1 MSTDVEV
8 RDETAIET
16 TPQGAPRTGPRT
28 GEWAVVLGASS
39 GMGAAVA
46 RRLAGE
52 GMSILGVH
60 LDTAARAEEAD
71 RLVEELRATGAE
83 VRFVNANAAS
93 RETCAEIVAELAA
106 GDSVRV
112 GLLFHSLA
120 FGSLLPYLPRPG
132 EPRDDKALLSS
143 RQMTMTL
150 EVMAHSLVWWTRE
163 LITAGVLGQGSHVMA
178 MTSAG
183 DTKVS
188 TSYGAVSAAKTALL
202 AHVRQLAV
210 EAAPYGVAVN
220 AVRAGVT
227 ITPSFDRIP
236 GSDRL
241 AAVALAANPHERLTT
256 PEDVAEI
263 VSTLVAT
270 RSSWMT
276 GNVVAADGGEGLTT

>member
-1 MSTDVEV
+1 MSTDVESRV
-8 RDETAIET
+8 RTAHA
-16 TPQGAPRTGPRT
+16 QGPRT

-46 RRLAGE
+46 RRLAAE
-52 GMSILGVH
+52 GMSVLGVH

-71 RLVEELRATGAE
+71 RLADELRATGVE

-93 RETCAEIVAELAA
+93 RETCAEIVAGLAGTEPA
-106 GDSVRV
+106 DPAHPVRV

-163 LITAGVLGQGSHVMA
+163 LIDSGLLGQGSHVMA

-188 TSYGAVSAAKTALL
+188 TSYGAVSAAKAALL

-236 GSDRL
+236 GSARL
-241 AAVALAANPHERLTT
+241 AEVALAANPHERLTT
-256 PEDVAEI
+256 TDDVAEI